1 MNIERKVQWKRKEKI
16 FTKKTNFFL
25 SFLVASLI
33 FDITQFWN
41 NTFMKLEEKQCFAN
55 CIVNIITLAW
65 LSLTMLVQGK
75 EDI

>member
-1 MNIERKVQWKRKEKI
+1 MEKKRKNI
-16 FTKKTNFFL
+16 HKKTIFFL